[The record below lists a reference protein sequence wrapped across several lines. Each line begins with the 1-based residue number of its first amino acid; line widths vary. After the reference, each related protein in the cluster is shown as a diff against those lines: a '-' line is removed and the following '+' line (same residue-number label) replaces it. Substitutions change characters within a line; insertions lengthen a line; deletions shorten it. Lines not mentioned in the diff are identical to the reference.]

1 MSALLLNFF
10 LVITFTFV
18 AETIKLTKYKEKTVQ
33 TLHCTQALNITIMA
47 QMYQINLWQDDS
59 DREYGRYVW

>member
-47 QMYQINLWQDDS
+47 QMYQINL
-59 DREYGRYVW
+59 